1 MAKRITILDV
11 AAEAGVSRQTVTRA
25 INGMGDISEATRE
38 RVLQA
43 SQRLGY
49 RPSRFAR
56 NLVDRNKTHAVGLV
70 VASFVNPYFTDIAGD
85 MAAGAMDRG
94 WQLIMA
100 PGDADRPTVLD
111 LLSRQVDVIVGH
123 FGDDDEALIAE
134 SNNTPI
140 IKLEDKAHTRGVHAV
155 QIDIEAGIRIAVDE
169 LAARGARRFGM
180 VDSGY
185 TRRGGNAYEPSPRR
199 TYFENS
205 VGSRLSAV
213 VVGDETISGGGA
225 AFLQLMESHPDTD
238 AVIMFND
245 LMALGAVQTA
255 QARGLDVPSGVRIMG
270 IDGLALG
277 EAVNPQL
284 TSIALDRHALATNAL
299 EIAETIAADDFAPRE
314 PINILLEP
322 RILWRD
328 SA

>member
-1 MAKRITILDV
+1 
-11 AAEAGVSRQTVTRA
+11 
-25 INGMGDISEATRE
+25 
-38 RVLQA
+38 
-43 SQRLGY
+43 
-49 RPSRFAR
+49 
-56 NLVDRNKTHAVGLV
+56 
-70 VASFVNPYFTDIAGD
+70 
-85 MAAGAMDRG
+85 
-94 WQLIMA
+94 
-100 PGDADRPTVLD
+100 
-111 LLSRQVDVIVGH
+111 
-123 FGDDDEALIAE
+123 
-134 SNNTPI
+134 
-140 IKLEDKAHTRGVHAV
+140 
-155 QIDIEAGIRIAVDE
+155 
-169 LAARGARRFGM
+169 
-180 VDSGY
+180 
-185 TRRGGNAYEPSPRR
+185 
-199 TYFENS
+199 
-205 VGSRLSAV
+205 

-255 QARGLDVPSGVRIMG
+255 QARGLDVPGGVRIMG

-299 EIAETIAADDFAPRE
+299 EIVETIAADDFAPRE